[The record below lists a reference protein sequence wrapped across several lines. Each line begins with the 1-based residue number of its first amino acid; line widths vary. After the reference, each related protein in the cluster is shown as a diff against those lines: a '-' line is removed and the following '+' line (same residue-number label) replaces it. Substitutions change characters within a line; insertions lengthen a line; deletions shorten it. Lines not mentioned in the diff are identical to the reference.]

1 MIKYKIGGFNR
12 QALVIIK
19 CLLNMFVSLSL
30 ENRLQELQYTRFEIF
45 LFNMHLYRTDS
56 AVLQRRERQKIILI
70 KNAL

>member
-1 MIKYKIGGFNR
+1 MIKYKVVGFNR

-30 ENRLQELQYTRFEIF
+30 ENRLQEYTRFDIF

>member
-1 MIKYKIGGFNR
+1 MIKYKVVGFNR
-12 QALVIIK
+12 KALVIIK

-30 ENRLQELQYTRFEIF
+30 ENRLQEYTRFDIF